1 MKKKID
7 IINSLKKR
15 HQIYSGLHDEQ
26 IKKDHL
32 WVINNP
38 LKGQLKKEW
47 TDFGVNL
54 IMSEMGFDQ
63 RAAEIEMSFLEQE
76 YESLACR

>member
-1 MKKKID
+1 METKNH

-15 HQIYSGLHDEQ
+15 HQLYTGLHDEQ

-32 WVINNP
+32 WVLNHP
-38 LKGQLKKEW
+38 LKGSVKKEW

-54 IMSEMGFDQ
+54 IMAEMGLDQ
-63 RAAEIEMSFLEQE
+63 RSAEIEMSFLEQE
-76 YESLACR
+76 YESLASR